1 MAAGLSVARRRRLIS
16 GPCSALLPHHRDT
29 GMTLLAWFLGIVTG
43 TVATLLLLNFR
54 AVSERDTGE
63 VWGV

>member
-1 MAAGLSVARRRRLIS
+1 MTRFLAFLAVAFCY
-16 GPCSALLPHHRDT
+16 G
-29 GMTLLAWFLGIVTG
+29 VTG